1 LRREVEQPLGRA
13 ARPALTR
20 ERQAASHTMGIEY
33 YFSCTPKALTELE
46 AFLLRT
52 GWERTERDPRCF
64 DYWSVPKQPHAWPDA
79 TLSLG
84 EARIYYCDHGG
95 AKEFSAFLFRR
106 VIDQLL
112 TYSDDS
118 DSIVITSI

>member
-1 LRREVEQPLGRA
+1 
-13 ARPALTR
+13 
-20 ERQAASHTMGIEY
+20 MGIEY

-46 AFLLRT
+46 AFLLQS
-52 GWERTERDPRCF
+52 GWKRTEGDPRRF
-64 DYWSVPKQPHAWPDA
+64 DYWSVPQQPNAWPAA
-79 TLSLG
+79 TLSL
-84 EARIYYCDHGG
+84 EKTRIYYCDHGG

-118 DSIVITSI
+118 DSIVIRSI